1 MPPAT
6 MEWVG
11 KHTYT
16 DDEGQI
22 VTVPMPTHVEVG
34 VYIKAFKMLY
44 GNGWVQIPVKMTT
57 YEGLH
62 YIGIGNLKKALQYTI
77 KFLQNYVLHIYKGN
91 CAQVQYT
98 FPQAPGTYDTI
109 AIDTRPGSVHSAEAG
124 QDTPRPLENNQYM
137 RPSSYFILEIEERDK
152 TVAYKVSLDTFEHYF
167 TVYMKPHMD
176 TIADLKKALIEHL
189 YPNSPIYNYMDG
201 YEMDRITVHSAATE
215 ELMEP
220 EEKLQWDHSHLATKA
235 GKEYMIKLYK
245 QEGGQYTMA
254 DYLDGHVEY
263 PPPRSTH
270 STGYDHD
277 YPDDDNHTDGPI
289 TKRRRYT

>member
-11 KHTYT
+11 KHTHI
-16 DDEGQI
+16 DEDGQ
-22 VTVPMPTHVEVG
+22 TVIAPMPTHVEVG

-57 YEGLH
+57 YEGVN
-62 YIGIGNLKKALQYTI
+62 YVGIGNLKKALQYTI
-77 KFLQNYVLHIYKGN
+77 KFLQKYILHIYKG
-91 CAQVQYT
+91 T
-98 FPQAPGTYDTI
+98 GTGHDTVE
-109 AIDTRPGSVHSAEAG
+109 IDTRSGSVHSKEAG
-124 QDTPRPLENNQYM
+124 QDTPRPLENNQYL
-137 RPSSYFILEIEERDK
+137 RTSSYFILEIEERDK
-152 TVAYKVSLDTFEHYF
+152 TVAYKISLDTFEHYF
-167 TVYMKPHMD
+167 TVYLNPYMD
-176 TIADLKKALIEHL
+176 TIADLKKALIGHL

-201 YEMDRITVHSAATE
+201 YAMDRITVHSAATE
-215 ELMEP
+215 EKMDP
-220 EEKLQWDHSHLATKA
+220 NEKLQWDHSHLATKA

-277 YPDDDNHTDGPI
+277 YPDDDNHTDGPT